1 MENNTLTHYGI
12 KGQKWGFRRYQNRDG
27 TLTAAGKKRYA
38 QEMEKLKQ
46 EERVLKNKQ
55 RTQAQLDKLEAKRRS
70 IEDQK
75 KALNGKSAESQPK
88 TKKSAKE
95 MSDEELNAVV
105 NRMRNEKAYNDLYR
119 ELNPQQVSKG
129 KKFAQ
134 SVAKNVLAPAA
145 TEVGKQVVKTML
157 TKAVDSTT
165 TSGAKVATNV
175 KKAVPKDDKDTK

>member
-75 KALNGKSAESQPK
+75 KALSGKTENRKSTDHPDTNA
-88 TKKSAKE
+88 KKRIGD
-95 MSDEELNAVV
+95 MSDAELNALV
-105 NRMRNEKAYNDLYR
+105 NRMRNEKAYKELYR
-119 ELNPQQVSKG
+119 ELNQKQVSTG
-129 KKFAQ
+129 KRFVRAFINGPG
-134 SVAKNVLAPAA
+134 KNIIAPAVN
-145 TEVGKQVVKTML
+145 EVGKQAVKDAL
-157 TKAVDSTT
+157 TKMTQQSNNTD
-165 TSGAKVATNV
+165 N
-175 KKAVPKDDKDTK
+175 KKK